1 MPVFYKPTAYNGVTK
16 AQMWMS
22 IVGDAHDIH
31 CGCDKPFAHLLDNI
45 FPEGHQDRN
54 LTVDAIIQ
62 RDLKCH
68 FGGEGEEE
76 DGMAAGTSAATLKEN
91 IKEEDFQEDIG
102 VEDLLAAAA
111 NAEQR

>member
-1 MPVFYKPTAYNGVTK
+1 MPVFYRPTTYNGVTK
-16 AQMWMS
+16 SQMWMS

-54 LTVDAIIQ
+54 LTIDAIIA
-62 RDLKCH
+62 RDLQCH
-68 FGGEGEEE
+68 FGGEEETD
-76 DGMAAGTSAATLKEN
+76 DGLAAGTSAATLKED
-91 IKEEDFQEDIG
+91 IKEEGFQEDIG